1 MINETRIK
9 ELLSKLNTI
18 IDTSSVHGDVSP
30 TSEKSGDGFAAPDK
44 FFLTSET
51 NVEKLSEKEV
61 YLTHALLHQF
71 YATGGVNNL
80 DKSSI
85 EQLHK
90 KIKER
95 MKEHSNFDKLDT
107 VI

>member
-1 MINETRIK
+1 MITENKYR
-9 ELLSKLNTI
+9 ELLIKL
-18 IDTSSVHGDVSP
+18 DTFIGAESVHGSVSP
-30 TSEKSGDGFAAPDK
+30 TSEKSGDGFATPDK
-44 FFLTSET
+44 FILTSET
-51 NVEKLSEKEV
+51 DIEGLSERRV

-71 YATGGVNNL
+71 YATGGVKNL

-95 MKEHSNFDKLDT
+95 MKNHSNFDKLDN
-107 VI
+107 I